1 MKMTTL
7 CYIEKEGKYLMLHRV
22 KKHHD
27 INAGKWIG
35 VGGHVENGET
45 PEECLLREVKEETG
59 LVLTAY
65 RLRGLVTFLSDV
77 CEPELMCVFTA
88 DAFDGEMIECDEGEV
103 AGGDPGIGKGT
114 VYRNLGILSE
124 EGSIRRIE
132 VPNGPDR
139 FDFTLRNHYH
149 GRCVR
154 CGEVFDVDIDE
165 MPGLIERIRDPHGMQ
180 FLSYDIMF
188 KAICPACQMQE

>member
-45 PEECLLREVKEETG
+45 PEECLLREVREETG

-88 DAFDGEMIECDEGEV
+88 DAFDGEMIECDEGELAWV
-103 AGGDPGIGKGT
+103 EKSDVLALPTWEGDR
-114 VYRNLGILSE
+114 VFLERLLSGDE
-124 EGSIRRIE
+124 RFFSIKLRYEGDKLVEKKIT
-132 VPNGPDR
+132 D
-139 FDFTLRNHYH
+139 Y
-149 GRCVR
+149 
-154 CGEVFDVDIDE
+154 
-165 MPGLIERIRDPHGMQ
+165 
-180 FLSYDIMF
+180 
-188 KAICPACQMQE
+188 

>member
-1 MKMTTL
+1 MTTL

-59 LVLTAY
+59 LTLTAY

-88 DAFDGEMIECDEGEV
+88 DAFDGELIECDEGELAWV
-103 AGGDPGIGKGT
+103 EKSDVLGLPTWEGDR
-114 VYRNLGILSE
+114 VFLERLLS
-124 EGSIRRIE
+124 GD
-132 VPNGPDR
+132 DR
-139 FDFTLRNHYH
+139 FFSIKLRYEADHLVEKKITDY
-149 GRCVR
+149 
-154 CGEVFDVDIDE
+154 
-165 MPGLIERIRDPHGMQ
+165 
-180 FLSYDIMF
+180 
-188 KAICPACQMQE
+188 

>member
-7 CYIEKEGKYLMLHRV
+7 CYIEQEGKYLMLHRV

-65 RLRGLVTFLSDV
+65 RLRGLVTFLSDA
-77 CEPELMCVFTA
+77 CEPELMCIFTA
-88 DAFDGEMIECDEGEV
+88 DAFDGEMIECDEGELAWV
-103 AGGDPGIGKGT
+103 EKSEVLALPTWEGDR
-114 VYRNLGILSE
+114 VFLERLLSGDE
-124 EGSIRRIE
+124 RFFSIKLRYEGDKLVEKKIT
-132 VPNGPDR
+132 D
-139 FDFTLRNHYH
+139 Y
-149 GRCVR
+149 
-154 CGEVFDVDIDE
+154 
-165 MPGLIERIRDPHGMQ
+165 
-180 FLSYDIMF
+180 
-188 KAICPACQMQE
+188 

>member
-35 VGGHVENGET
+35 VGGRVENGET

-59 LVLTAY
+59 LRLTSY
-65 RLRGLVTFLSDV
+65 RLHGLVTFLSDV

-88 DAFDGEMIECDEGEV
+88 DAFDGEMIECDEGELAWV
-103 AGGDPGIGKGT
+103 EKSDVLALPTWEGDR
-114 VYRNLGILSE
+114 VFLERLLSGDE
-124 EGSIRRIE
+124 RFFSIKLRYEGDKLVEKKIT
-132 VPNGPDR
+132 D
-139 FDFTLRNHYH
+139 Y
-149 GRCVR
+149 
-154 CGEVFDVDIDE
+154 
-165 MPGLIERIRDPHGMQ
+165 
-180 FLSYDIMF
+180 
-188 KAICPACQMQE
+188 

>member
-22 KKHHD
+22 KKYHD

-59 LVLTAY
+59 LTLTAY

-88 DAFDGEMIECDEGEV
+88 DAFDGELIECDEGELAWV
-103 AGGDPGIGKGT
+103 EKSDVLGLPTWEGDR
-114 VYRNLGILSE
+114 VFLERLLSGDE
-124 EGSIRRIE
+124 RFFSIKLRYEG
-132 VPNGPDR
+132 DR
-139 FDFTLRNHYH
+139 LMEKKITDY
-149 GRCVR
+149 
-154 CGEVFDVDIDE
+154 
-165 MPGLIERIRDPHGMQ
+165 
-180 FLSYDIMF
+180 
-188 KAICPACQMQE
+188 

>member
-77 CEPELMCVFTA
+77 CEPELMCVVTA
-88 DAFDGEMIECDEGEV
+88 DACDGEMIECDEGELAWV
-103 AGGDPGIGKGT
+103 EKSDVLTLPTWEGD
-114 VYRNLGILSE
+114 RAFLELLLSGDE
-124 EGSIRRIE
+124 RFFSIKLRYEGDKLVEKKIT
-132 VPNGPDR
+132 D
-139 FDFTLRNHYH
+139 Y
-149 GRCVR
+149 
-154 CGEVFDVDIDE
+154 
-165 MPGLIERIRDPHGMQ
+165 
-180 FLSYDIMF
+180 
-188 KAICPACQMQE
+188 

>member
-1 MKMTTL
+1 MTTL

-22 KKHHD
+22 KKYHD

-59 LVLTAY
+59 LTLTAY

-88 DAFDGEMIECDEGEV
+88 DAFDGELIECDEGELAWV
-103 AGGDPGIGKGT
+103 EKSDVLGLPTWEGDR
-114 VYRNLGILSE
+114 VFLERLLSGDE
-124 EGSIRRIE
+124 RFFSIKLRYEG
-132 VPNGPDR
+132 DR
-139 FDFTLRNHYH
+139 LVEKKVTDY
-149 GRCVR
+149 
-154 CGEVFDVDIDE
+154 
-165 MPGLIERIRDPHGMQ
+165 
-180 FLSYDIMF
+180 
-188 KAICPACQMQE
+188 

>member
-65 RLRGLVTFLSDV
+65 RLRGLVTFLSDA

-88 DAFDGEMIECDEGEV
+88 DAFDGELIECDEGELAWV
-103 AGGDPGIGKGT
+103 EKSDVLALPTWEGDR
-114 VYRNLGILSE
+114 VFLERLLSGDE
-124 EGSIRRIE
+124 RFFSIKLRYEGDKLVEKKIT
-132 VPNGPDR
+132 D
-139 FDFTLRNHYH
+139 Y
-149 GRCVR
+149 
-154 CGEVFDVDIDE
+154 
-165 MPGLIERIRDPHGMQ
+165 
-180 FLSYDIMF
+180 
-188 KAICPACQMQE
+188 

>member
-7 CYIEKEGKYLMLHRV
+7 CYIEQEGKYLMLHRV

-88 DAFDGEMIECDEGEV
+88 DAFDGEMIECDEGELAWV
-103 AGGDPGIGKGT
+103 EKSDVLALPTWEGDR
-114 VYRNLGILSE
+114 VFLERLLSGDE
-124 EGSIRRIE
+124 RFFSIKLRYEGDKLVEKKIT
-132 VPNGPDR
+132 D
-139 FDFTLRNHYH
+139 Y
-149 GRCVR
+149 
-154 CGEVFDVDIDE
+154 
-165 MPGLIERIRDPHGMQ
+165 
-180 FLSYDIMF
+180 
-188 KAICPACQMQE
+188 

>member
-59 LVLTAY
+59 LRLTSY
-65 RLRGLVTFLSDV
+65 RLHGLVTFLSDV

-88 DAFDGEMIECDEGEV
+88 DAFDGELIECDEGELAWV
-103 AGGDPGIGKGT
+103 EKSDVLALPTWEGDR
-114 VYRNLGILSE
+114 VFLERLLSGDE
-124 EGSIRRIE
+124 RFFSIKLRYEGDKLVEKKIT
-132 VPNGPDR
+132 D
-139 FDFTLRNHYH
+139 Y
-149 GRCVR
+149 
-154 CGEVFDVDIDE
+154 
-165 MPGLIERIRDPHGMQ
+165 
-180 FLSYDIMF
+180 
-188 KAICPACQMQE
+188 

>member
-7 CYIEKEGKYLMLHRV
+7 CYIEQAGKYLMLHRV

-65 RLRGLVTFLSDV
+65 RLCGLVTFLSDA

-88 DAFDGEMIECDEGEV
+88 DAFDGELIECDEGELAWV
-103 AGGDPGIGKGT
+103 EKSDVLALPTWEGDR
-114 VYRNLGILSE
+114 VFLERLLSGDE
-124 EGSIRRIE
+124 RFFSIKLRYEGDKLVEKKIT
-132 VPNGPDR
+132 D
-139 FDFTLRNHYH
+139 Y
-149 GRCVR
+149 
-154 CGEVFDVDIDE
+154 
-165 MPGLIERIRDPHGMQ
+165 
-180 FLSYDIMF
+180 
-188 KAICPACQMQE
+188 

>member
-1 MKMTTL
+1 MTTL

-59 LVLTAY
+59 LTLTAY
-65 RLRGLVTFLSDV
+65 RLRGLVTFLSDE

-88 DAFDGEMIECDEGEV
+88 DAFDGELIECDEGELAWV
-103 AGGDPGIGKGT
+103 EKSDVLGLPTWEGDR
-114 VYRNLGILSE
+114 VFLERLLSGDE
-124 EGSIRRIE
+124 RFFSIKLRYEG
-132 VPNGPDR
+132 DR
-139 FDFTLRNHYH
+139 LVEKKITDY
-149 GRCVR
+149 
-154 CGEVFDVDIDE
+154 
-165 MPGLIERIRDPHGMQ
+165 
-180 FLSYDIMF
+180 
-188 KAICPACQMQE
+188 

>member
-88 DAFDGEMIECDEGEV
+88 DAFDGEMIECDEGELAWV
-103 AGGDPGIGKGT
+103 EKSDVLALPTWEGDR
-114 VYRNLGILSE
+114 VFLERLLSGDE
-124 EGSIRRIE
+124 RFFAIKLRYEGDKLVEKKIT
-132 VPNGPDR
+132 D
-139 FDFTLRNHYH
+139 Y
-149 GRCVR
+149 
-154 CGEVFDVDIDE
+154 
-165 MPGLIERIRDPHGMQ
+165 
-180 FLSYDIMF
+180 
-188 KAICPACQMQE
+188 

>member
-7 CYIEKEGKYLMLHRV
+7 CYIEKGGKYLMLHRV

-45 PEECLLREVKEETG
+45 PEECLLREVREETG
-59 LVLTAY
+59 LGLTAY

-88 DAFDGEMIECDEGEV
+88 DAFDGELIERDEGELAWV
-103 AGGDPGIGKGT
+103 EKSQTAVPISSSDAVDKRQAAASDTKLVECSEGTLHWVDKSKVLGLPTWEGDR
-114 VYRNLGILSE
+114 VFLERLLSGDE
-124 EGSIRRIE
+124 RFFSIKLRYEG
-132 VPNGPDR
+132 DR
-139 FDFTLRNHYH
+139 LVEKKITDY
-149 GRCVR
+149 
-154 CGEVFDVDIDE
+154 
-165 MPGLIERIRDPHGMQ
+165 
-180 FLSYDIMF
+180 
-188 KAICPACQMQE
+188 

>member
-88 DAFDGEMIECDEGEV
+88 DAFDGVMIECDEGELAWV
-103 AGGDPGIGKGT
+103 EKSDVLALPTWEGDR
-114 VYRNLGILSE
+114 VFLERLLSGDE
-124 EGSIRRIE
+124 RFFSIKLRYEGDKLVEKKIT
-132 VPNGPDR
+132 D
-139 FDFTLRNHYH
+139 Y
-149 GRCVR
+149 
-154 CGEVFDVDIDE
+154 
-165 MPGLIERIRDPHGMQ
+165 
-180 FLSYDIMF
+180 
-188 KAICPACQMQE
+188 

>member
-59 LVLTAY
+59 LTLTAY
-65 RLRGLVTFLSDV
+65 RLRGLVTFLSDI

-88 DAFDGEMIECDEGEV
+88 DAFDGELIECDEGELAWV
-103 AGGDPGIGKGT
+103 EKSDVLGLPTWEGDR
-114 VYRNLGILSE
+114 VFLERLLSGDE
-124 EGSIRRIE
+124 RFFSIKLRYEG
-132 VPNGPDR
+132 DR
-139 FDFTLRNHYH
+139 LVEKKVTDY
-149 GRCVR
+149 
-154 CGEVFDVDIDE
+154 
-165 MPGLIERIRDPHGMQ
+165 
-180 FLSYDIMF
+180 
-188 KAICPACQMQE
+188 

>member
-59 LVLTAY
+59 LTLTAY

-88 DAFDGEMIECDEGEV
+88 DAFDGELIECDEGTLHWVEKSDV
-103 AGGDPGIGKGT
+103 LGLPTWEGDR
-114 VYRNLGILSE
+114 VFLERLLSGDE
-124 EGSIRRIE
+124 RFFSIK
-132 VPNGPDR
+132 
-139 FDFTLRNHYH
+139 LRYEADHLVEKKITDY
-149 GRCVR
+149 
-154 CGEVFDVDIDE
+154 
-165 MPGLIERIRDPHGMQ
+165 
-180 FLSYDIMF
+180 
-188 KAICPACQMQE
+188 

>member
-45 PEECLLREVKEETG
+45 PEECLLREVREETG
-59 LVLTAY
+59 LGLTAY

-88 DAFDGEMIECDEGEV
+88 DAFDGELIERDEGELAWV
-103 AGGDPGIGKGT
+103 EKSQTAVPISSSDAVDKRQAAASDTKLVECSEGTLHWVDKSKVLGLPTWEGDR
-114 VYRNLGILSE
+114 VFLERLLSGDE
-124 EGSIRRIE
+124 RFFSIKLCYEG
-132 VPNGPDR
+132 DR
-139 FDFTLRNHYH
+139 LVEKKITDY
-149 GRCVR
+149 
-154 CGEVFDVDIDE
+154 
-165 MPGLIERIRDPHGMQ
+165 
-180 FLSYDIMF
+180 
-188 KAICPACQMQE
+188 

>member
-59 LVLTAY
+59 LTLTAY

-88 DAFDGEMIECDEGEV
+88 DAFDGELIECDEGELAWV
-103 AGGDPGIGKGT
+103 EKAEVLGLPTWEGDR
-114 VYRNLGILSE
+114 VFLERLLSGDE
-124 EGSIRRIE
+124 RFFSIK
-132 VPNGPDR
+132 
-139 FDFTLRNHYH
+139 LRYEADHLVEKKITDY
-149 GRCVR
+149 
-154 CGEVFDVDIDE
+154 
-165 MPGLIERIRDPHGMQ
+165 
-180 FLSYDIMF
+180 
-188 KAICPACQMQE
+188 

>member
-59 LVLTAY
+59 LRLTAY

-88 DAFDGEMIECDEGEV
+88 DAFDGEMIECDEGELAWV
-103 AGGDPGIGKGT
+103 EKSDVLALPTWEGDR
-114 VYRNLGILSE
+114 VFLERLLSGDE
-124 EGSIRRIE
+124 RFFSIKLRYEGDKLVEKNHGLLNSIRRS
-132 VPNGPDR
+132 G
-139 FDFTLRNHYH
+139 DFRKTAL
-149 GRCVR
+149 
-154 CGEVFDVDIDE
+154 
-165 MPGLIERIRDPHGMQ
+165 LI
-180 FLSYDIMF
+180 LT
-188 KAICPACQMQE
+188 

>member
-1 MKMTTL
+1 MTTL
-7 CYIEKEGKYLMLHRV
+7 CYIEQAGKYLMLHRV

-65 RLRGLVTFLSDV
+65 RLRGLVTFLSDA

-88 DAFDGEMIECDEGEV
+88 DAFDGELIECDEGELAWV
-103 AGGDPGIGKGT
+103 EKSDVLALPTWEGDR
-114 VYRNLGILSE
+114 VFLERLLSGDE
-124 EGSIRRIE
+124 RFFSIKLRYEGDKLVEKKIT
-132 VPNGPDR
+132 D
-139 FDFTLRNHYH
+139 Y
-149 GRCVR
+149 
-154 CGEVFDVDIDE
+154 
-165 MPGLIERIRDPHGMQ
+165 
-180 FLSYDIMF
+180 
-188 KAICPACQMQE
+188 

>member
-7 CYIEKEGKYLMLHRV
+7 CYIEQEGKYLMLHRV

-65 RLRGLVTFLSDV
+65 RLRGLVTFLSDA

-88 DAFDGEMIECDEGEV
+88 DAFDGEMIECDEGELAWV
-103 AGGDPGIGKGT
+103 EKSEVLALPTWEGDH
-114 VYRNLGILSE
+114 VFLERLLSGDE
-124 EGSIRRIE
+124 RFFSIKLRYEGDKLVEKKIT
-132 VPNGPDR
+132 D
-139 FDFTLRNHYH
+139 Y
-149 GRCVR
+149 
-154 CGEVFDVDIDE
+154 
-165 MPGLIERIRDPHGMQ
+165 
-180 FLSYDIMF
+180 
-188 KAICPACQMQE
+188 

>member
-59 LVLTAY
+59 LTLMAY
-65 RLRGLVTFLSDV
+65 RLRGLVTFLSDA

-88 DAFDGEMIECDEGEV
+88 DAFDGELIECDEGELAWV
-103 AGGDPGIGKGT
+103 EKSDVLGLPTWEGDR
-114 VYRNLGILSE
+114 VFLERLLSGDE
-124 EGSIRRIE
+124 RFFSIKLRYEGDKLVEKKIT
-132 VPNGPDR
+132 D
-139 FDFTLRNHYH
+139 Y
-149 GRCVR
+149 
-154 CGEVFDVDIDE
+154 
-165 MPGLIERIRDPHGMQ
+165 
-180 FLSYDIMF
+180 
-188 KAICPACQMQE
+188 

>member
-7 CYIEKEGKYLMLHRV
+7 CYIEQEGKYLMLHRV

-65 RLRGLVTFLSDV
+65 RLRGLVSFLSDV

-88 DAFDGEMIECDEGEV
+88 DAFDGEMIECDEGELAWV
-103 AGGDPGIGKGT
+103 EKSDVLALPTWEGDR
-114 VYRNLGILSE
+114 VFLERLLSGDE
-124 EGSIRRIE
+124 RFFSIKLRYEGDKLVEKKIT
-132 VPNGPDR
+132 D
-139 FDFTLRNHYH
+139 Y
-149 GRCVR
+149 
-154 CGEVFDVDIDE
+154 
-165 MPGLIERIRDPHGMQ
+165 
-180 FLSYDIMF
+180 
-188 KAICPACQMQE
+188 

>member
-45 PEECLLREVKEETG
+45 PEECLLREVREETG
-59 LVLTAY
+59 LGLTAY

-88 DAFDGEMIECDEGEV
+88 DAFDGELIERDEGELAWV
-103 AGGDPGIGKGT
+103 EKSQTAVPISSSDAVDKRQAAASDTKLVECSEGTLHWVDKSKVLGLPTWEGDR
-114 VYRNLGILSE
+114 VFLERLLSGDE
-124 EGSIRRIE
+124 RFFSIKLRYEGARLVEKKIT
-132 VPNGPDR
+132 D
-139 FDFTLRNHYH
+139 Y
-149 GRCVR
+149 
-154 CGEVFDVDIDE
+154 
-165 MPGLIERIRDPHGMQ
+165 
-180 FLSYDIMF
+180 
-188 KAICPACQMQE
+188 

>member
-88 DAFDGEMIECDEGEV
+88 DAFDGEMIECDEGELEWV
-103 AGGDPGIGKGT
+103 EKSDVLALPTWEGDR
-114 VYRNLGILSE
+114 VFLERLLSGDE
-124 EGSIRRIE
+124 RFFSIKLRYEGDKLVEKKIT
-132 VPNGPDR
+132 D
-139 FDFTLRNHYH
+139 Y
-149 GRCVR
+149 
-154 CGEVFDVDIDE
+154 
-165 MPGLIERIRDPHGMQ
+165 
-180 FLSYDIMF
+180 
-188 KAICPACQMQE
+188 

>member
-88 DAFDGEMIECDEGEV
+88 DAFDGEMIECDEGELAWV
-103 AGGDPGIGKGT
+103 EKSDVLALLTWEGDR
-114 VYRNLGILSE
+114 VFLERLLSGDE
-124 EGSIRRIE
+124 RFFSIKLRYEGDKLVEKKIT
-132 VPNGPDR
+132 D
-139 FDFTLRNHYH
+139 Y
-149 GRCVR
+149 
-154 CGEVFDVDIDE
+154 
-165 MPGLIERIRDPHGMQ
+165 
-180 FLSYDIMF
+180 
-188 KAICPACQMQE
+188 